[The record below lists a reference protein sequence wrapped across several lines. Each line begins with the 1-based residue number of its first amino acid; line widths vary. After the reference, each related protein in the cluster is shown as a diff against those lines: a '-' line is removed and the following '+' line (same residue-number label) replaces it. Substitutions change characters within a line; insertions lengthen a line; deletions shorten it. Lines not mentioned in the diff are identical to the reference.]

1 MKTFH
6 NTIDEKGHPLF
17 KSQARARSQ
26 QEHVL
31 AFLYDH
37 PLQHFTPFE
46 IHRQVL
52 PYAPITSVRRAL
64 TNLQKAGYLEKT
76 GIMVLGNYDKNNHT
90 WRLKSNSQEQMGLFK

>member
-17 KSQARARSQ
+17 KSQAKARSQ
-26 QEHVL
+26 QERIL
-31 AFLYDH
+31 AFFHQHSALY
-37 PLQHFTPFE
+37 FTPFE
-46 IHRQVL
+46 IHKLVL

-64 TNLQKAGYLEKT
+64 TNLQKAGYLKKT

-90 WRLKSNSQEQMGLFK
+90 WRLKNDKQEQVRLF